1 MQDESTV
8 QRETLFGHPVGLYT
22 LFFAE
27 MWERFS
33 YYGMRAL
40 LILYMIKGFLGY
52 GDETAYGVYAA
63 YTALVYATGFIGG
76 MFADRLLGTRRAVI
90 LGGLLMA
97 GGHLLMTQENTGAFY
112 TALGLLIVGNGFFKP
127 NISTTV
133 GSLYPPGSPRKDSGF
148 TIFYIGINLGGTL
161 APLVCGYIG
170 DKFGWHY
177 GFGLA
182 TIGMLIGVAVFAAP
196 TRITQALILSGALA
210 TSVGLLFMQNNI
222 YQLIINVFSGLALT
236 AAGIIA
242 FVALGRGGVPA
253 NAGAPP
259 DPSLLGQKVG
269 PFRLDVLVYLGALLS
284 VPFFALLLQHSTIA
298 SYILYISGALA
309 LVYLLFEAFRRSKV
323 ERERML
329 VIIILT
335 FFSIVFW
342 ACFEQAGSSM
352 QNFEDR
358 NVDRVIQK
366 RTVAESEIGSQ
377 IRFRVREITSDP
389 ELVEL
394 PPLTQEQLGQ
404 SNDNPQMAEQ
414 IAEAM
419 RLVNEAKPTA
429 KKLSQLDLSVFTHR
443 TTKSDA
449 LLLTG
454 LDSLR
459 EAANREYNR
468 FASEQAAYQKSGNQ
482 TASAPELPKLQT
494 LDWKVARDNVGM
506 GVGGSEISTP
516 VFQAA
521 NPIYIMVFGLAFT
534 ALWTFLA
541 NRGMEPSVP
550 VKFAL
555 ALVQLGLGFVALWY
569 GAQYA
574 ADGRGMVA
582 MPWLLLGILLHTT
595 GELCTSPIGLS
606 MVSNLSPKLLV
617 STVMGAWWLGMAIAN
632 GLSGWIAKL
641 TGVGGEGSSDPQVI
655 PLPID
660 TIHTYGK
667 VFGQIAIT
675 AFIAAAICFLISPLL
690 TKWMHPEAKPE

>member
-40 LILYMIKGFLGY
+40 LNLYMIKGFLGY
-52 GDETAYGVYAA
+52 SDDTAFGVYGA

-76 MFADRLLGTRRAVI
+76 MFADRLLGTRRSVV

-97 GGHLLMTQENTGAFY
+97 AGHLTMTVRDPNAFY
-112 TALGLLIVGNGFFKP
+112 IALGLLIVGNGFFKP

-133 GSLYPPGSPRKDSGF
+133 GTLYPPGSPKKDSGF
-148 TIFYIGINLGGTL
+148 TIFYIGINLGATI
-161 APLVCGYIG
+161 APLVCGFVG
-170 DKFGWHY
+170 DKYGWHY

-182 TIGMLIGVAVFAAP
+182 TIGMLIGLAVFVAP
-196 TRITQALILSGALA
+196 IRITQVLILGGALTTA
-210 TSVGLLFMQNNI
+210 IGMLFMQNNI
-222 YQLIINVFSGLALT
+222 YQLVVNAFTGLALA

-242 FVALGRGGVPA
+242 FIALGRGGLPA
-253 NAGAPP
+253 SAGAPP
-259 DPSLLGQKVG
+259 DPSLLKRLIG
-269 PFRLDVLVYLGALLS
+269 PFRLDVLVYLGAILS
-284 VPFFALLLQHSTIA
+284 VPFFALLLQHNTIA
-298 SYILYISGALA
+298 SIILYGSGVLA
-309 LVYLLFEAFRRSKV
+309 LVYLLFEAFRRSKI

-342 ACFEQAGSSM
+342 ASFEQAGSSM

-358 NVDRVIQK
+358 NVDRVFEQ
-366 RTVAESEIGSQ
+366 RTVTESEVGTQ
-377 IRFRVREITSDP
+377 IRFRILERASDA
-389 ELVEL
+389 EALKL
-394 PPLTQEQLGQ
+394 PLLTQEQLGHQ
-404 SNDNPQMAEQ
+404 NGNPQMAEE

-419 RLVNEAKPTA
+419 RLVNDDKPSS
-429 KKLSQLDLSVFTHR
+429 KKLPPAELAAFIHR
-443 TTKSDA
+443 TTKSDE

-459 EAANREYNR
+459 EAAGL
-468 FASEQAAYQKSGNQ
+468 KK
-482 TASAPELPKLQT
+482 APPNLQT
-494 LDWKVARDNVGM
+494 LDWKISSENIGM
-506 GVGGSEISTP
+506 GLGGSEISTP
-516 VFQAA
+516 MFQAA
-521 NPIYIMVFGLAFT
+521 NPIYIMLFGLAFT
-534 ALWTFLA
+534 ALWSFMA
-541 NRGMEPSVP
+541 NRGIEPSIP

-582 MPWLLLGILLHTT
+582 ISWLLLGILLHTT

-632 GLSGWIAKL
+632 GLSGAIAKL
-641 TGVGGEGSSDPQVI
+641 TGVGGEGGDGPQVI

-660 TIHTYGK
+660 TVHTYGK
-667 VFGQIAIT
+667 VFGQIAVA
-675 AFIAAAICFLISPLL
+675 AFIAAVICFLISPLL
-690 TKWMHPEAKPE
+690 TRWMHPEAKPE